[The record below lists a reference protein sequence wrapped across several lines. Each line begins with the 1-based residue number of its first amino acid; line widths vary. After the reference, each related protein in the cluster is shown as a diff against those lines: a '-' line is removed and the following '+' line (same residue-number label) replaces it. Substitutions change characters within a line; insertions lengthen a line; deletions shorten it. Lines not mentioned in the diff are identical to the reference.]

1 MTNVY
6 ALCVILTYENNSG
19 YILSIDPN
27 EIKLPIIQ
35 IENINYLHDEIRYK
49 TRKFFSP
56 SSFEFNEECDYNFL
70 SVQNSLSINYLQSI
84 DDSYYNDSLILTLGG
99 ILEKN
104 STENNMFWSKLVY
117 DTDLQGFTN
126 NKNLNLLIDNVINK
140 TLF

>member
-56 SSFEFNEECDYNFL
+56 SSFEFIY
-70 SVQNSLSINYLQSI
+70 
-84 DDSYYNDSLILTLGG
+84 
-99 ILEKN
+99 
-104 STENNMFWSKLVY
+104 
-117 DTDLQGFTN
+117 
-126 NKNLNLLIDNVINK
+126 
-140 TLF
+140 